1 MPRML
6 IIDDDEF
13 MRRLL
18 RSRLQDTYDIID
30 TVDAE
35 EGIVLA
41 LQHKPDA
48 ILLDLMMPRYSG
60 FEVCQ
65 TLSSMSFTRAIPIFI
80 VSGESSARY
89 RSFCENLG
97 AKGFFEK
104 PVDFVALRRELAAA
118 IGGNHQ
124 PKRAETRVRM
134 RTALKLCGLDA
145 AGAAFDLSTVTENVT
160 ANGFLCTCRAR
171 VHEGT
176 IVKVYLASNGQHFV
190 GTAQVARVNS
200 PGTPG
205 QTCDFQFIEKPSD
218 WVLP

>member
-6 IIDDDEF
+6 IIDDDES
-13 MRRLL
+13 MRKLL
-18 RSRLQDTYDIID
+18 RSRLQDAYEIID

-41 LQHKPDA
+41 LQQKPDA

-104 PVDFVALRRELAAA
+104 PVDFVALRRELEAA
-118 IGGNHQ
+118 IGGNHH
-124 PKRAETRVRM
+124 PKRAETRVRL
-134 RTALKLCGLDA
+134 RTALKICGLDI
-145 AGAAFDLSTVTENVT
+145 AGAAFDLATVTENVT
-160 ANGFLCTCRAR
+160 SNGFLCACRAS
-171 VHEGT
+171 VSEGT
-176 IVKVYLASNGQHFV
+176 IVKVYLASNGQQFIGKAEV
-190 GTAQVARVNS
+190 VRVNS
-200 PGTPG
+200 PGTPS
-205 QTCDFQFIEKPSD
+205 QMCDFQFIAKPAD